1 MTFHWS
7 FLLGPMFS
15 PFDRQQLSIAES
27 LLKNAEF
34 SRQVN
39 VGRDHQSGRIIATSH
54 DLGPKKLR
62 KGNPLISGKSFNSK
76 SFKQVLRVIGPEYNS
91 SRRHARNRR
100 GRVHFKQ
107 IQHGV

>member
-7 FLLGPMFS
+7 FLLGPIFS

-39 VGRDHQSGRIIATSH
+39 MGRDHQFAQIIATSH

-62 KGNPLISGKSFNSK
+62 KGNPLISGKSFKIVKIIQNIGGGI
-76 SFKQVLRVIGPEYNS
+76 SFFLNLHFYVGEDFQFDDPIFRIG
-91 SRRHARNRR
+91 
-100 GRVHFKQ
+100 
-107 IQHGV
+107 

>member
-39 VGRDHQSGRIIATSH
+39 MGRDHQSGQIIATSH

-62 KGNPLISGKSFNSK
+62 MGNPLISGKSFKIFKIIQNIGAGNSHIFLIFTSMLGK
-76 SFKQVLRVIGPEYNS
+76 IFLI
-91 SRRHARNRR
+91 
-100 GRVHFKQ
+100 
-107 IQHGV
+107 